1 MVYSV
6 SKQLLKTDYFDLGLK
21 ISLGLILFTILSYA
35 IVYAETITVDVEGT
49 SFDVEYTAIGLTL
62 NSIETDLDFVSLIL
76 LVDVV
81 DIPATLDIT
90 FDRAFFD
97 APDADG
103 FIVIG
108 NAETLSF
115 TETINPDQSKTLSI
129 IVPIIDK
136 IEIFGES
143 IGSSVLPDDD
153 KQAVDEEATDEKT
166 VDELAVDEQAAQEQ
180 ADAEQA
186 AQEQADAE
194 QAAQEQA
201 EAQEA
206 ADKAAAEEAAAE
218 QAAQDAIDNAN
229 AQKIVDSDVCGEGTI
244 LQDGICVADTKKS
257 LAFNDVFGLIT
268 YAMGAFIAAGSIGVL
283 AAIIARASKK
293 KQKS

>member
-62 NSIETDLDFVSLIL
+62 NSIETDLDFVSLTL
-76 LVDVV
+76 NVDVV
-81 DIPATLDIT
+81 DVPATLDIT
-90 FDRAFFD
+90 FDRTFFD

-108 NAETLSF
+108 NTETLSF
-115 TETINPDQSKTLSI
+115 TEILNTEQSKTLSI
-129 IVPIIDK
+129 IVPFVTE
-136 IEIFGES
+136 IEIYGAS
-143 IGSSVLPDDD
+143 IGSFVLSDDD

-180 ADAEQA
+180 D
-186 AQEQADAE
+186 
-194 QAAQEQA
+194 
-201 EAQEA
+201 
-206 ADKAAAEEAAAE
+206 
-218 QAAQDAIDNAN
+218 
-229 AQKIVDSDVCGEGTI
+229 C
-244 LQDGICVADTKKS
+244 
-257 LAFNDVFGLIT
+257 
-268 YAMGAFIAAGSIGVL
+268 
-283 AAIIARASKK
+283 
-293 KQKS
+293 

>member
-1 MVYSV
+1 MN
-6 SKQLLKTDYFDLGLK
+6 KQLK
-21 ISLGLILFTILSYA
+21 
-35 IVYAETITVDVEGT
+35 
-49 SFDVEYTAIGLTL
+49 
-62 NSIETDLDFVSLIL
+62 N
-76 LVDVV
+76 
-81 DIPATLDIT
+81 
-90 FDRAFFD
+90 
-97 APDADG
+97 
-103 FIVIG
+103 
-108 NAETLSF
+108 
-115 TETINPDQSKTLSI
+115 
-129 IVPIIDK
+129 
-136 IEIFGES
+136 
-143 IGSSVLPDDD
+143 
-153 KQAVDEEATDEKT
+153 KT
-166 VDELAVDEQAAQEQ
+166 VDELA
-180 ADAEQA
+180 ADEQA